1 MDFEVALREQMMIDA
16 DAIAARHDRIKK
28 HGDRLAA
35 EVEPFKMH
43 LKLFE
48 PRAKR
53 PCDRCFALRLPADL
67 IGTHLGGIRARVCRG
82 GCRDFI

>member
-1 MDFEVALREQMMIDA
+1 MDFETALRSQMMIDA
-16 DAIAARHDRIKK
+16 ERIHVRHDLHKR

-35 EVEPFKMH
+35 EVEPFKTH

-48 PRAKR
+48 TRAKR
-53 PCDRCFALRLPADL
+53 QCDRCFKLRLPADL